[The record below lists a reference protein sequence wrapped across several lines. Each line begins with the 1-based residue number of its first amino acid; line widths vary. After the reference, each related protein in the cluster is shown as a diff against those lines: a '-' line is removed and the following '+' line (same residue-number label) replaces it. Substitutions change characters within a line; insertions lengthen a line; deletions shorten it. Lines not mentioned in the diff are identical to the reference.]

1 MILITLIYVRPYLN
15 KKIIPK
21 AIFTAPKKIHRKII
35 ASNANYLF
43 ESIKNINQDKI
54 IEYIPLETSGAQIRE
69 FPHGKAGILFF
80 EKGTN

>member
-1 MILITLIYVRPYLN
+1 MTFMGKKISIAYDIDYSDLYLRPYLN

-54 IEYIPLETSGAQIRE
+54 IEYIPLETSE
-69 FPHGKAGILFF
+69 LK
-80 EKGTN
+80 